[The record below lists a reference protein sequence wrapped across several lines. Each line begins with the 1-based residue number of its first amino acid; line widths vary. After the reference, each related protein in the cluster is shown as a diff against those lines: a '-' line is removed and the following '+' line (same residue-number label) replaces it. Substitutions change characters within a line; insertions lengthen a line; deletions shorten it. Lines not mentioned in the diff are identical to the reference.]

1 MDATRTTSRR
11 ATIAIVALVALLGF
25 ATAIALGARDAD
37 AKSAKVL
44 GKTKK
49 TPNPSCPTPTK
60 ENGQPV
66 SNAPAYKY
74 CQGIGEVTALQKRA
88 DGEKNPYKVRKD
100 GTLVA
105 WSIALGK
112 PSKSDQE
119 FFTNMPP
126 GGPTLGPGGGVGWG
140 EPSARISVLK
150 KKKHKKFKLVKQSP
164 KVKLHGLLGSEPI
177 FTLGKPLRVKAGRFV
192 ALTTGTWYSGFAHDE
207 PVTSRTGD
215 VWLASRGKKHCGKI
229 PSGATP
235 QEANDITL
243 DMVKHSRPQ
252 QKVGSVK
259 GYKCTYNAGRI
270 LYRAYIVPSGGKGGG
285 GN

>member
-1 MDATRTTSRR
+1 MAL
-11 ATIAIVALVALLGF
+11 AALVAMLGF
-25 ATAIALGARDAD
+25 ATAIALSAHLAD

-60 ENGQPV
+60 ENGEPV
-66 SNAPAYKY
+66 TNAPAYKY

-88 DGEKNPYKVRKD
+88 DGERNPYKVPSD

-105 WSIALGK
+105 WSVALGK
-112 PSKSDQE
+112 PSKVDQE

-126 GGPTLGPGGGVGWG
+126 GGPALGPGGGVGWG

-150 KKKHKKFKLVKQSP
+150 KKKNKKFKLVKQSP
-164 KVKLHGLLGSEPI
+164 KVELKSFLGKEPI

-192 ALTTGTWYSGFAHDE
+192 ALTTGSWYSGFAHDE
-207 PVTSRTGD
+207 PVTSRKGD
-215 VWLASRGKKHCGKI
+215 VWLASRKKKHCGKI
-229 PSGATP
+229 PAGATAN
-235 QEANDITL
+235 EADEITL

-259 GYKCTYNAGRI
+259 GYKCTYSAGRI
-270 LYRAYIVPSGGKGGG
+270 LYQAYYVPSGKGDGK
-285 GN
+285 